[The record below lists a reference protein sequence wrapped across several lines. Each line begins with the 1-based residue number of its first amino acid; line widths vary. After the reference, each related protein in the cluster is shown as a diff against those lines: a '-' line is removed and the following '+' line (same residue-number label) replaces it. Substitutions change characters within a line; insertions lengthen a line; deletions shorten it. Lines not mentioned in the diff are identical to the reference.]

1 MPESV
6 RMAMSPSQVKF
17 IAIAVV
23 IIVVCLLVVSIVWDA
38 LKIAVGMIVGLGLIY
53 LGIRFIL
60 GKGLPPAMKK
70 VADKALK
77 AAKDDTRPE

>member
-1 MPESV
+1 
-6 RMAMSPSQVKF
+6 MALSPGTVKY

-23 IIVVCLLVVSIVWDA
+23 IVVVCLLVVSIVWEA
-38 LKIAVGMIVGLGLIY
+38 LKIAIGLIIGLGLIY
-53 LGIRFIL
+53 LGVRFIM

-77 AAKDDTRPE
+77 VAKEEDKSE